1 MWMKTVQETLRE
13 MDKEELMQKFFWEHP
28 SQVDIF
34 DDELTIAEAKE
45 RANEI
50 IKKYIERL
58 KNITVKPND
67 KQIIFYMYEY
77 LSNHSLEQNRGLS
90 TLSDLREKGVE
101 APNYGIEYTP
111 QEEIMGYWIADTE
124 MTQYYLDD
132 LMVEIMWDASFLGIE
147 QEHLARAQK
156 ELDEAS
162 KEIDEGLEE
171 SFNSYEEFEDFIYG
185 DEPRQPKLSEEDKIE
200 KDKIIRKVDQ
210 LHNDFNN
217 HLHQKEIDKVLKEVE
232 Q

>member
-1 MWMKTVQETLRE
+1 
-13 MDKEELMQKFFWEHP
+13 
-28 SQVDIF
+28 
-34 DDELTIAEAKE
+34 
-45 RANEI
+45 
-50 IKKYIERL
+50 
-58 KNITVKPND
+58 
-67 KQIIFYMYEY
+67 
-77 LSNHSLEQNRGLS
+77 
-90 TLSDLREKGVE
+90 
-101 APNYGIEYTP
+101 
-111 QEEIMGYWIADTE
+111 MGYWIADTE

-132 LMVEIMWDASFLGIE
+132 LMVEIMWDASFFGIE

>member
-1 MWMKTVQETLRE
+1 MKTVQETLRE

-28 SQVDIF
+28 SQVDSF

-67 KQIIFYMYEY
+67 KQMIFYMYEY
-77 LSNHSLEQNRGLS
+77 LGSYKLDQNRGLS

-132 LMVEIMWDASFLGIE
+132 LMVEIMWDASFFGIE

-217 HLHQKEIDKVLKEVE
+217 YLHQKEIDKVLKEVE